1 MNNISKIYGRRVLHF
16 LSPVKF
22 KGSVYQHN
30 SDSNYKVVE
39 KTIKFLPMC
48 HHYLVVPENHTIQD
62 TRPNVTLLKYPYPKN
77 AVSNR
82 ATFDFKSFR
91 KILSMKDMDVDFV
104 FVHQPELMYNVMM
117 ALSDER
123 YGEIVNK
130 FLFFHWVDCPQS
142 RGSAAIPHSYMQQ
155 LGSINQCSKVFFHTK
170 KSSEYF
176 KKNYTKDSS
185 TNLNLDFVKS
195 KSSYFPLASDPFPN
209 PKPFNIPNKKVVVFN
224 HRWNKSTGWKRM
236 VEYTEDLGSEYLIW
250 CTDPRAPKEYVA
262 KPLPFDEYG
271 YLLKNSLCS
280 ICFVDSYATWNLSVQ
295 DGLRFDRPV
304 LCYKHPIMTEI
315 LGDDYPFFF
324 KTKEEFLGLLD
335 KVEDYKDKD
344 FKWDIPDYDEIFKN
358 NLISSMEECIVGD
371 LNSPKDATRWIHC
384 ILNGYQHKQEITNQV
399 QPNMGLN
406 SVWQYIRRWLL
417 VNGVVDDPNC
427 EITKY
432 SIPDDCV
439 DKLKSLTDG
448 LDFQLKPNTTKQKTI
463 TNKNHGFF

>member
-1 MNNISKIYGRRVLHF
+1 
-16 LSPVKF
+16 
-22 KGSVYQHN
+22 
-30 SDSNYKVVE
+30 
-39 KTIKFLPMC
+39 
-48 HHYLVVPENHTIQD
+48 
-62 TRPNVTLLKYPYPKN
+62 
-77 AVSNR
+77 
-82 ATFDFKSFR
+82 
-91 KILSMKDMDVDFV
+91 
-104 FVHQPELMYNVMM
+104 
-117 ALSDER
+117 
-123 YGEIVNK
+123 
-130 FLFFHWVDCPQS
+130 
-142 RGSAAIPHSYMQQ
+142 
-155 LGSINQCSKVFFHTK
+155 
-170 KSSEYF
+170 
-176 KKNYTKDSS
+176 
-185 TNLNLDFVKS
+185 
-195 KSSYFPLASDPFPN
+195 
-209 PKPFNIPNKKVVVFN
+209 
-224 HRWNKSTGWKRM
+224 
-236 VEYTEDLGSEYLIW
+236 
-250 CTDPRAPKEYVA
+250 
-262 KPLPFDEYG
+262 
-271 YLLKNSLCS
+271 
-280 ICFVDSYATWNLSVQ
+280 
-295 DGLRFDRPV
+295 
-304 LCYKHPIMTEI
+304 MTEI